1 MKEMV
6 DFKQIPEWWPL
17 CGNSQCSRAQEC
29 MRHVAYTQA
38 PQGVTRWLCLLPTAV
53 KDGEC
58 RFFQKNEM
66 VMMARGFS
74 NMLKSVASL
83 DARHGIRM
91 ELTKYFGSKGSYYRY
106 RNGERWMNPAQ
117 QQAVA
122 DVLHR
127 HGVEAAS
134 LFDEYQEAYDYHEE

>member
-1 MKEMV
+1 MKEMI

-17 CGNSQCSRAQEC
+17 CGNNQCSRAQEC
-29 MRHVAYTQA
+29 LHHVAFTQV
-38 PQGVTRWLCLLPTAV
+38 PQGVTRWLCLLPIAV

>member
-1 MKEMV
+1 MKEMI
-6 DFKQIPEWWPL
+6 DFKQVPEWWPL

-29 MRHVAYTQA
+29 LHHAAFTQA
-38 PQGVTRWLCLLPTAV
+38 PQGVTQWQCLLPTAV

-66 VMMARGFS
+66 VMMARGFT
-74 NMLKSVASL
+74 NTFKRITSL

-91 ELTKYFGSKGSYYRY
+91 ELTKCFGSKGSYYRY

-117 QQAVA
+117 QQIVA
-122 DVLHR
+122 DVQQR
-127 HGVEAAS
+127 YGVEAAP